1 MPTAKKKSSTIDMM
15 KRKKMIKKNAD
26 KAGRSIAAIVAKVG
40 NSNIILKSK
49 ARIQNFLA
57 RRPHRSFQRTYRRDY
72 ARSLNMPGYLSFT
85 YSVYKTLWVN
95 RKIFAIMLVIYM
107 LVTIAFVN
115 LSSEDLYTQMRAT
128 VNESGAEMFSGVW
141 GEIGK
146 AGLLF
151 VGGVTG
157 AYHDTAATTETQVY
171 LTIIGLLT
179 WLTTVWLLR
188 AILAGRNPKVR
199 DGLYNAGA
207 PILPTFLVLSV
218 MVLQLLPLALA
229 LFGYSAA
236 VASGLLDGG
245 VEAMMFWSVASL
257 LFILSLYWVTSTFI
271 ALIVVTLP
279 GMYPMR
285 ALRTAGDLV
294 IGRRLR
300 ILLRLLWMLLVVVVA
315 WLVIAIPIILLDA
328 WLKSVWAA
336 IAWLPVV
343 PLMLLVLGSLAV
355 IWVASY
361 VYLLYRK
368 IVDDDALPA

>member
-1 MPTAKKKSSTIDMM
+1 MNGA
-15 KRKKMIKKNAD
+15 R
-26 KAGRSIAAIVAKVG
+26 GGIAAVTARVRNNNIV
-40 NSNIILKSK
+40 LKTES
-49 ARIQNFLA
+49 RIRNFLA
-57 RRPHRSFQRTYRRDY
+57 RRPHRSFRRTYHRDY
-72 ARSLNMPGYLSFT
+72 ARSFNMPGYISFT
-85 YSVYKTLWVN
+85 HSVYKTLWSN
-95 RKIFAIMLVIYM
+95 RKIFSIMLVVYM
-107 LVTIAFVN
+107 LASIAFVN
-115 LSSEDLYTQMRAT
+115 LSSEDLYAQMRET
-128 VNESGAEMFSGVW
+128 INESDTEIFSGFW

-146 AGLLF
+146 AGLLLA
-151 VGGVTG
+151 GGVTG
-157 AYHDTAATTETQVY
+157 SYNDTAATTETQVY

-188 AILAGRNPKVR
+188 AILAGRKPKVR

-271 ALIVVTLP
+271 ALVVVTLP

-294 IGRRLR
+294 VGRRLR
-300 ILLRLLWMLLVVVVA
+300 ILLRVLWMLLVIVIAWVVV
-315 WLVIAIPIILLDA
+315 AIPIILFDA
-328 WLKSVWAA
+328 WLKSAWVA
-336 IAWLPVV
+336 IAWLPIV
-343 PLMLLVLGSLAV
+343 PLMLLVLGSLTV